1 MCILFLLSKGVDF
14 KKKMI
19 IIGNKK
25 MNSFI
30 ADTPRKMT
38 IGLMFRNG
46 MKPNECMSFFFP
58 NDGYHP
64 IWMRNMKF
72 PIDIVWCDKNKR
84 VVDFVENAMPSA
96 RFDFSS
102 FRPKKPSRYVIEFNS
117 GFIKR
122 NKIKIKDVA
131 KFGI

>member
-1 MCILFLLSKGVDF
+1 MCILLLLSKGVDF
-14 KKKMI
+14 KKEKI
-19 IIGNKK
+19 VVGNKK
-25 MNSFI
+25 MDSFI

-38 IGLMFRNG
+38 VGLMFRNG
-46 MKPNECMSFFFP
+46 LKSNECMTFFFP
-58 NDGYHP
+58 NDGTHP

-72 PIDIVWCDKNKR
+72 PIDIVWYDSNKR
-84 VVDFVENAMPSA
+84 VVDFVENAMPSG

-102 FRPKKPSRYVIEFNS
+102 FRPKKPARYVIEFNA
-117 GFIKR
+117 GFVKK